1 MSTGRPVQLQLE
13 IDPAS
18 VPVTGTIH
26 DASGRAIEFT
36 GWLGFA
42 AAIEKALSPCGGPAS
57 GAPRH
62 LTRSG

>member
-18 VPVTGTIH
+18 EPVTGTIH

-42 AAIEKALSPCGGPAS
+42 AAIEKALSPGV
-57 GAPRH
+57 GAPPGAARQ
-62 LTRSG
+62 LSRPS